1 LSLPK
6 ALVDYLNSLRKEN
19 GIPSVNYANSG
30 TSNLRARYMLD
41 HNLFSHYDLEGVHP
55 GYYFTKTSNYYGG
68 EESIGMTFYGR
79 PVLRDGVQVMREAKR
94 ILYRMLYEDE
104 ESNWGHR
111 DSLLDPCFNYSD
123 ISVAWDS
130 RRIFVVVT
138 MISAWVDW
146 VLTPRLQGNV
156 FKMRGK
162 VRVMSPTHVL
172 VLRDEPHPG
181 NVSRRFYTLG
191 EVVAGVSPQG
201 IYQGI
206 ETIRPTR
213 WELGRN
219 LDVEFPLDLER
230 GLTTV
235 LVLGRDPRGIS
246 WSPLGQRR
254 PGECKLL
261 TYTLR
266 T

>member
-146 VLTPRLQGNV
+146 VIDPQVTGQRLQ
-156 FKMRGK
+156 
-162 VRVMSPTHVL
+162 
-172 VLRDEPHPG
+172 DEGQGQGDVPHPRAG
-181 NVSRRFYTLG
+181 PEGRAPSRKRLQEVLYTG
-191 EVVAGVSPQG
+191 GGRGGSFSS
-201 IYQGI
+201 
-206 ETIRPTR
+206 
-213 WELGRN
+213 RN
-219 LDVEFPLDLER
+219 LPGHRDHQADEMGVGEKSGR
-230 GLTTV
+230 GV
-235 LVLGRDPRGIS
+235 PPG
-246 WSPLGQRR
+246 
-254 PGECKLL
+254 PGEGTDHGVGVGERPEGDQLESPG
-261 TYTLR
+261 TEEAR
-266 T
+266 GV